1 LNLEIGP
8 FAGDF
13 NASDKMDLIFK
24 RSFYNITP
32 VVSFVRQSLRIV
44 QSAGRIVQSAGL
56 EI

>member
-44 QSAGRIVQSAGL
+44 QSAGL